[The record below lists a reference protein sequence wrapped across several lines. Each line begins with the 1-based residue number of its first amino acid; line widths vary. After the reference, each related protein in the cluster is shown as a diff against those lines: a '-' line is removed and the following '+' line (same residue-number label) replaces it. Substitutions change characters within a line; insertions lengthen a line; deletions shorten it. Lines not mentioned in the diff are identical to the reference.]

1 MVYSAFGSPQNAFDP
16 DLTQTGNFPEIPLS
30 VTSDAVPPLPEG
42 EARQIAKPKDS
53 PWLPPLGEL
62 SAKLTERVV
71 LRFCALVASEC
82 LLQQIS
88 HRCRCLF
95 LHLVR
100 GVGVGGK
107 GESGAAMTQHAG
119 YSLDIDS
126 VLQGNYDSIPLV
138 SHGTRGILFWGMVI
152 AYDIDFRAK
161 IQ

>member
-1 MVYSAFGSPQNAFDP
+1 M
-16 DLTQTGNFPEIPLS
+16 LLS
-30 VTSDAVPPLPEG
+30 TRYFVFVIL
-42 EARQIAKPKDS
+42 
-53 PWLPPLGEL
+53 
-62 SAKLTERVV
+62 
-71 LRFCALVASEC
+71 EC
-82 LLQQIS
+82 LLQQVS
-88 HRCRCLF
+88 HRCCRLF

-100 GVGVGGK
+100 SVGIGGK